1 MQYSIWYHYQTVSD
15 GLLGERTQE
24 EAVELF
30 RNINVIALRSCFVQV
45 FSCQVLNL
53 LPSPERDLEASAF
66 LGFPNAILARLPE
79 DEFNNT
85 CVHRMNISTFFYL
98 L

>member
-1 MQYSIWYHYQTVSD
+1 MQYSIWYHYQAVSD

-24 EAVELF
+24 EGVELL

-53 LPSPERDLEASAF
+53 SPSPSKTCRPARF
-66 LGFPNAILARLPE
+66 LDIQ
-79 DEFNNT
+79 T
-85 CVHRMNISTFFYL
+85 Q
-98 L
+98 